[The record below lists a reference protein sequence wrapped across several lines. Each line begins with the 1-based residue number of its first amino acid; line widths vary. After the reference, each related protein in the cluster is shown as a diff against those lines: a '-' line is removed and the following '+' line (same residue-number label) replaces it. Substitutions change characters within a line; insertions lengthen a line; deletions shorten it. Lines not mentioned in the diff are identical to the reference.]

1 MKHRLVRKLIV
12 CKILPMLTTDHSP
25 VDTDQPDE
33 DPFEAEEGLEEE
45 REPTERATDEIEAP
59 FDPDSIRIRNFSL
72 PVSTMLD
79 RIHEGDTDLQ
89 PSFQRRLGI
98 WTHGKKSRLVESL
111 LLRIPIPVFYA
122 AADELD
128 RWSVVDGIQR
138 LSTLDGYVENEYPLR
153 GLQYLQA
160 YEGKLFHELPRHF
173 QRRITE
179 TQLVVNVIEHGT
191 PEDVM
196 FNIFLRINTGGTP
209 LSAQEIRHA
218 INPGPARGFLRDVA
232 ESDEFLEA
240 TTWSVNQ
247 RRMADRELVLRFMAF
262 YSAGVGNYTTGNMD
276 AFLSDAM
283 RRLNSLGDDE
293 RDALKQVFFKA
304 MHASRRLFGDYA
316 FRKPRRKG
324 GNRRPINRALF
335 ETLSL
340 HLALRTPEEI
350 EQLIGRKSEVLSR
363 FEDLFT
369 DWEFEA
375 AISWATGSV
384 DRVERRFAAVG
395 NLISEFTTC

>member
-1 MKHRLVRKLIV
+1 
-12 CKILPMLTTDHSP
+12 MLTTDNAP
-25 VDTDQPDE
+25 VQTDQPDA
-33 DPFEAEEGLEEE
+33 DPFEEEEGLEEE
-45 REPTERATDEIEAP
+45 REPSEREADEIEEP
-59 FDPDSIRIRNFSL
+59 FDPDSIRIRNYSL

-138 LSTLDGYVENEYPLR
+138 LSTLDAYVENEYQLR

-160 YEGKLFHELPRHF
+160 YEGKFFRELPRHF
-173 QRRITE
+173 QRRINE

-191 PEDVM
+191 PEEVM

-232 ESDEFLEA
+232 ESNEFLEA
-240 TTWSVNQ
+240 TTGSVNQ

-262 YSAGVGNYTTGNMD
+262 YSAGFGNYTTGNMD
-276 AFLSDAM
+276 AFLGDAM
-283 RRLNSLGDDE
+283 RRLNDANDAE
-293 RDALKQVFFKA
+293 REALKQVFFKA
-304 MHASRRLFGDYA
+304 MRASSQLFGDYA
-316 FRKPRRKG
+316 FRKPKRAG

-335 ETLSL
+335 ETWSL
-340 HLALRTPEEI
+340 HLASRTPEEI
-350 EQLIGRKSEVLSR
+350 ERLIGRKSEVLSG
-363 FEDLFT
+363 FNDLFT
-369 DWEFEA
+369 DWEFDA

-384 DRVERRFAAVG
+384 DRVRKRFTAIDE
-395 NLISEFTTC
+395 LISGFTTC

>member
-1 MKHRLVRKLIV
+1 
-12 CKILPMLTTDHSP
+12 MLTTDNAP
-25 VDTDQPDE
+25 VQTDQPDE

-59 FDPDSIRIRNFSL
+59 FDPDSIRIRNYSL

-79 RIHEGDTDLQ
+79 RIHEGDADLQ

-138 LSTLDGYVENEYPLR
+138 LSTLDGYVKNEYPLR
-153 GLQYLQA
+153 GLEYLQA
-160 YEGKLFHELPRHF
+160 YEGKLFDELPRHF
-173 QRRITE
+173 QRRILE
-179 TQLVVNVIEHGT
+179 TQLVVNVIERGT
-191 PEDVM
+191 PEEVM

-218 INPGPARGFLRDVA
+218 VNPGPARGFLKDVA
-232 ESDEFLEA
+232 ESDEFLVA
-240 TTWSVNQ
+240 TNGSVNQ

-262 YSAGVGNYTTGNMD
+262 FAAGVGHYRTGNMD
-276 AFLSDAM
+276 AFLGHAM
-283 RRLNSLGDDE
+283 RRLNGADE
-293 RDALKQVFFKA
+293 SEREDLKHFFFKA
-304 MHASRRLFGDYA
+304 MRASRQLFGDEA
-316 FRKPRRKG
+316 FRKPKREG

-335 ETLSL
+335 ETWSF
-340 HLALRTPEEI
+340 HLALCTPKEME
-350 EQLIGRKSEVLSR
+350 LLVGRESELRSG
-363 FEDLFT
+363 FYDLCQ
-369 DWEFEA
+369 DREFDA
-375 AISWATGSV
+375 SISWATGSV
-384 DRVERRFAAVG
+384 DRVRKRFKAIDE
-395 NLISEFTTC
+395 LIAGFIAC

>member
-1 MKHRLVRKLIV
+1 MV
-12 CKILPMLTTDHSP
+12 TTEYAPAH
-25 VDTDQPDE
+25 TDQTEE

-45 REPTERATDEIEAP
+45 REPVDRAADEIEAP
-59 FDPDSIRIRNFSL
+59 FDPDSIRIRNYSL

-138 LSTLDGYVENEYPLR
+138 LSTLDGFVQNEYQLR

-160 YEGKLFHELPRHF
+160 YEGMYFHELPRHF

-191 PEDVM
+191 PEEVM

-218 INPGPARGFLRDVA
+218 INPGPARVFLRDVA
-232 ESDEFLEA
+232 ESQEFLQA

-262 YSAGVGNYTTGNMD
+262 FSAGVNEYTAGNMD
-276 AFLSDAM
+276 AFLGDAM
-283 RRLNSLGDDE
+283 RRLNDTSNAE
-293 RDALKQVFFKA
+293 RESWKQDFYKA
-304 MHASRRLFGDYA
+304 MRASHKLFGDEA
-316 FRKPRRKG
+316 FRKPKREG

-335 ETLSL
+335 ETMSL
-340 HLALRTPEEI
+340 NLALRTREEI
-350 EQLIGRKSEVLSR
+350 EQLINRKSEVLSGYN
-363 FEDLFT
+363 DLFT
-369 DWEFEA
+369 DWEFDA
-375 AISWATGSV
+375 SISWATGSV
-384 DRVERRFAAVG
+384 DRVHKRFNTIGELIAGFAA
-395 NLISEFTTC
+395 C

>member
-1 MKHRLVRKLIV
+1 MVSTEHT
-12 CKILPMLTTDHSP
+12 PAHTN
-25 VDTDQPDE
+25 QPEE

-45 REPTERATDEIEAP
+45 REPVERAADEIEAP

-138 LSTLDGYVENEYPLR
+138 LSTLDGYVENQYQLR

-160 YEGKLFHELPRHF
+160 YEGMYFHELPRHF

-191 PEDVM
+191 PEEVM

-218 INPGPARGFLRDVA
+218 INPGPARVFLRDVA
-232 ESDEFLEA
+232 ESQEFLEA

-262 YSAGVGNYTTGNMD
+262 YSAGVSKYTTGNMD
-276 AFLSDAM
+276 AFLGDAM
-283 RRLNSLGDDE
+283 RRLNEAQDAE
-293 RDALKQVFFKA
+293 RDVLKLDFLKA
-304 MHASRRLFGDYA
+304 MRASRQLFGDEA
-316 FRKPRRKG
+316 FRKPKREG

-340 HLALRTPEEI
+340 NLACCTEQEI
-350 EQLIGRKSEVLSR
+350 ERLINREAEVKSR
-363 FEDLFT
+363 FSNLFQ
-369 DWEFEA
+369 DWEFDA
-375 AISWATGSV
+375 SISWATGSV
-384 DRVERRFAAVG
+384 DRVRKRFTAVGDVIDEFAA
-395 NLISEFTTC
+395 C

>member
-1 MKHRLVRKLIV
+1 
-12 CKILPMLTTDHSP
+12 MLTTDYAP
-25 VDTDQPDE
+25 VRTDKPDE

-45 REPTERATDEIEAP
+45 REPTEREADEIEEP
-59 FDPDSIRIRNFSL
+59 FDPDSIRIRNYSL

-138 LSTLDGYVENEYPLR
+138 LSTLDSYVKNEYQLR

-160 YEGKLFHELPRHF
+160 YEGKLFRELPRHF

-191 PEDVM
+191 PEEVM

-240 TTWSVNQ
+240 TTRSVNP

-262 YSAGVGNYTTGNMD
+262 SLAGVRNYNTGNMD
-276 AFLSDAM
+276 AFLGDAM
-283 RRLNSLGDDE
+283 RRLNGIDNAE
-293 RDALKQVFFKA
+293 REALKQVFFKA
-304 MHASRRLFGDYA
+304 MRASLELFGDYA
-316 FRKPRRKG
+316 FRKPRREG

-335 ETLSL
+335 ETWSL
-340 HLALRTPEEI
+340 HLALRAPEEI
-350 EQLIGRKSEVLSR
+350 EQLIGRKSEVLSE
-363 FEDLFT
+363 FNDLFT
-369 DWEFEA
+369 DWEFDA

-384 DRVERRFAAVG
+384 ERVRKRFTAIDE
-395 NLISEFTTC
+395 LISGFTTC